1 MKDNLKSILKK
12 IKEIIFSSDLIAI
25 SLLGVAALFFYTL
38 KIRSCIIFNIFKIP
52 CPSCGLTRASVSI
65 LKGDIKR
72 SLEYNYL
79 GIIIF
84 ILFFIY
90 LGFKIF
96 YTTEQINNFINKNSK
111 IIIPIVIII
120 TAITWYI
127 NLNNPLLY

>member
-65 LKGDIKR
+65 LKGDIKL